1 MIKNILLSI
10 VILFSFNSFTY
21 ASEGLSEECKRIIA
35 KYKNYRGSCLKGEA
49 GKPTKMSLGKLSIKI
64 PKILGEPAPP
74 SKIGNIFKKSMQK
87 K

>member
-21 ASEGLSEECKRIIA
+21 ASEGMSEECKRLIA

-49 GKPTKMSLGKLSIKI
+49 GKQTNMSLGKLNIKI

-74 SKIGNIFKKSMQK
+74 SKIGNLLKEQFKKK
-87 K
+87 

>member
-10 VILFSFNSFTY
+10 VILLSFNSFTY
-21 ASEGLSEECKRIIA
+21 ASEGMSEECKRLVA

-49 GKPTKMSLGKLSIKI
+49 GKPTNLSIGKLNIKV
-64 PKILGEPAPP
+64 PSILGNPAPP
-74 SKIGNIFKKSMQK
+74 SKIGNLFKKSMQK